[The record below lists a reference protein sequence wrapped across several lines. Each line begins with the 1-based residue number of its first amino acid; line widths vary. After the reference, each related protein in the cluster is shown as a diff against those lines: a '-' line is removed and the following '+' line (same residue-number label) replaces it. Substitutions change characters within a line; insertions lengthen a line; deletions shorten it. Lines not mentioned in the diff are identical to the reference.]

1 MSAPFLT
8 FLIPTYNRASLLTGA
23 IESVLADD
31 VADRRL
37 FEIVVVDDGSTDD
50 TAARIAHWVDA
61 GAIRYLRMPE
71 NRGSAVAR
79 NTGIEA
85 ARGKWIAY
93 LDSDNRL
100 LPGVMSLLIAELG
113 TVPDSCG
120 VFWGN
125 CRDPEGNTTTTHGVT
140 GVVPGTHLVE
150 GRYAGEHFSVVRT
163 TLARKHRYAEFGTRN
178 ECTACFWYPIALE
191 SDLYLS
197 PGIFQYY
204 ETEGADRLTSVESRR
219 YRSHELI
226 RCFEETLSRFG
237 PILERRAPE
246 GLLGTAWP
254 RRLLSGD
261 RRRMATVGARRLS
274 CCTGLAGRAH
284 ESWRTRH
291 LSRRPMGGADGPH
304 EAPTVNAED
313 GLGDEGNSRPRP

>member
-237 PILERRAPE
+237 PILERRAPKVFW
-246 GLLGTAWP
+246 GLHGRVAFYRAIAGEWLPSVRAGFHAARGWRAVPTNLGV
-254 RRLLSGD
+254 LGI
-261 RRRMATVGARRLS
+261 
-274 CCTGLAGRAH
+274 CLAGPWAARMVL
-284 ESWRTRH
+284 T
-291 LSRRPMGGADGPH
+291 RRP
-304 EAPTVNAED
+304 
-313 GLGDEGNSRPRP
+313 L